1 MIAEILERELHQRR
15 ELKEFRTVKRR
26 PSGDVDF
33 SSNDYL
39 GLIHS
44 GALDTSLR
52 MALGHV
58 PENFHLSGAGS
69 SRLIAGSSRF
79 IEEFEEWLA
88 HFYASESALLFTS
101 GYSANLGLISSL
113 GALSDFVFL
122 YDEQSHASIR
132 DGFRLARVKS
142 YRFSHNDLNHLES
155 LLKAQKK
162 QVIIF
167 VEAVYSME
175 GDTAPLPE
183 IVELAEQYGAQVV
196 VDEAHAV
203 GIYGD
208 EGDGMTAHL
217 GLEDRVFAR
226 VCGWGKAHGCQGAT
240 IVTNAQLR
248 DFLIN
253 FSRPFIYSTGV
264 SPLLA
269 LTAQCSY
276 QIIQE
281 AAAERTKLFQ
291 LITAWNKK
299 SSSGGMTRSQNLS
312 PIQTLQFN
320 STMEKTTDQLR
331 ELAAYLQ
338 KHHFHIVP
346 IYPPTV
352 PRGGE
357 RIRISLHNFNSLEE
371 VSTLIQ
377 LSEGFTA
384 KGSR

>member
-26 PSGDVDF
+26 PSSHVDF

-39 GLIHS
+39 GLIDS
-44 GALDTSLR
+44 GTLDTSLR
-52 MALGHV
+52 SALTRT
-58 PENFHLSGAGS
+58 PEDLNLSGAGS

-88 HFYASESALLFTS
+88 GFYGSESALLFTS
-101 GYSANLGLISSL
+101 GYTANLGLISSL
-113 GALSDFVFL
+113 GSLNDLVFL

-142 YRFSHNDLNHLES
+142 YRFFHNDLSHLES
-155 LLKAQKK
+155 LLKTQKK
-162 QVIIF
+162 QAIIF

-175 GDTAPLPE
+175 GDTAPLPD
-183 IVELAEQYGAQVV
+183 IIELAEQYGAQVI

-203 GIYGD
+203 GVYGNT
-208 EGDGMTAHL
+208 GDGMTASL
-217 GLEDRVFAR
+217 GLTDKVFAR

-240 IVTNAQLR
+240 IVTNTQLH
-248 DFLIN
+248 DFLVN
-253 FSRPFIYSTGV
+253 FSRPFIYSTGI

-276 QIIQE
+276 HIVQE
-281 AAAERTKLFQ
+281 AAAERTKLFE
-291 LITAWNKK
+291 LITAWNET
-299 SSSGGMTRSQNLS
+299 SLSDGILRSQNLS
-312 PIQTLQFN
+312 PIQTLQLDETTEG
-320 STMEKTTDQLR
+320 STDRLR
-331 ELAAYLQ
+331 ELVAYLQ
-338 KHHFHIVP
+338 EHNFHVVP

-357 RIRISLHNFNSLEE
+357 RIRISLHNFNSSEE
-371 VSTLIQ
+371 VSNLIQ
-377 LSEGFTA
+377 LSEGFIA
-384 KGSR
+384 KGGR

>member
-26 PSGDVDF
+26 PSDDIDF

-44 GALDTSLR
+44 GELDKSLR
-52 MALGHV
+52 KALVHA
-58 PENFHLSGAGS
+58 PEDLYLSGAGS

-88 HFYASESALLFTS
+88 HFYGSESALLFTS

-142 YRFSHNDLNHLES
+142 YRFAHNDLNNLEG

-162 QVIIF
+162 EVIIF

-183 IVELAEQYGAQVV
+183 IVELAEQYGAHVV

-203 GIYGD
+203 GVYGTA
-208 EGDGMTAHL
+208 GDGMTAHMDL
-217 GLEDRVFAR
+217 TDRVLAR

-240 IVTNAQLR
+240 IVTTTQLR

-253 FSRPFIYSTGV
+253 FSRPFIYSTGI
-264 SPLLA
+264 SPLLV

-276 QIIQE
+276 QIIQK
-281 AAAERTKLFQ
+281 AAAERTKLFH
-291 LITAWNKK
+291 LITTWNEK
-299 SSSGGMTRSQNLS
+299 SISEEIIRSQNLS
-312 PIQTLQFN
+312 PIQTLQFDEMTERN
-320 STMEKTTDQLR
+320 TDRLR
-331 ELAAYLQ
+331 ELVVYLQ
-338 KHHFHIVP
+338 EHHFHIVP

-357 RIRISLHNFNSLEE
+357 RIRISLHNFNSFEE

-377 LSEGFTA
+377 LSEGFVA
-384 KGSR
+384 KGNR